1 MLQLCDIM
9 KGEVIFVT
17 DFTFIKNEKIQ
28 NQIKFAITIDEMKNI
43 FRRNLLADGSRREND
58 AEHSWHLAMLAMI
71 LEEYSAEKVDIERV
85 LKIALIHDLIEV
97 YAGDTF
103 AYDAKGNEDKHE
115 REIQAAEKLFGMLDP
130 VQGREIRELWDE
142 FEAMETA
149 ESKYANAIDRIQP
162 LILNYLTDGH
172 TWKMGDVT
180 SDKIYKRMDIIRT
193 ATPELW
199 HIVEGI
205 INTSI
210 KAGILKP

>member
-1 MLQLCDIM
+1 M
-9 KGEVIFVT
+9 
-17 DFTFIKNEKIQ
+17 KNEKIH

-58 AEHSWHLAMLAMI
+58 AEHSWHLAMLAML

-130 VQGREIRELWDE
+130 DQGTEIRELWDE

>member
-1 MLQLCDIM
+1 
-9 KGEVIFVT
+9 VIFVT
-17 DFTFIKNEKIQ
+17 DFTFIKNEKIH

-58 AEHSWHLAMLAMI
+58 AEHSWHLAMLAML

-130 VQGREIRELWDE
+130 DQGTEIRELWDE

>member
-1 MLQLCDIM
+1 M
-9 KGEVIFVT
+9 T
-17 DFTFIKNEKIQ
+17 DFTFIKNEKIS

-58 AEHSWHLAMLAMI
+58 AEHSWHLAMLAML
-71 LEEYSAEKVDIERV
+71 LEEYSAEKIDIERV

-103 AYDAKGNEDKHE
+103 AYDVKGNEDKHE

-130 VQGREIRELWDE
+130 VQGGEIRELWDE

-172 TWKMGDVT
+172 TWKAGVT
-180 SDKIYKRMDIIRT
+180 SAQIYKRMDIIRT

>member
-1 MLQLCDIM
+1 M
-9 KGEVIFVT
+9 T
-17 DFTFIKNEKIQ
+17 DFTFIKDKKIQ

-58 AEHSWHLAMLAMI
+58 AEHSWHLAMLAML
-71 LEEYSAEKVDIERV
+71 LEEYSAEKIDIERV

-103 AYDAKGNEDKHE
+103 AYDVKGNEDKHE
-115 REIQAAEKLFGMLDP
+115 REIQAAEKLFGVLDP
-130 VQGREIRELWDE
+130 VQGAQIRELWDE

-172 TWKMGDVT
+172 TWKAGVT
-180 SDKIYKRMDIIRT
+180 SAQIYKRMDIIRT

>member
-1 MLQLCDIM
+1 MN
-9 KGEVIFVT
+9 
-17 DFTFIKNEKIQ
+17 DFTFIKNGKIQ
-28 NQIKFAITIDEMKNI
+28 NQIKFVITIDEMKNI

-71 LEEYSAEKVDIERV
+71 LEEYSAEKICIERV
-85 LKIALIHDLIEV
+85 LKIALVHDLIEV

-115 REIQAAEKLFGMLDP
+115 REVQAADRLFGILDP
-130 VQGREIRELWDE
+130 VQGAEIRALWDE

-162 LILNYLTDGH
+162 LMLNYLTDGH

-180 SDKIYKRMDIIRT
+180 SEKIYKRMDIIRT

>member
-1 MLQLCDIM
+1 MN
-9 KGEVIFVT
+9 
-17 DFTFIKNEKIQ
+17 DFSFIKNEKIQ
-28 NQIKFAITIDEMKNI
+28 KQIKFAITIDEMKNI

-58 AEHSWHLAMLAMI
+58 AEHSWHLAMLAML
-71 LEEYSAEKVDIERV
+71 LEEYSAEKVNIERV

-115 REIQAAEKLFGMLDP
+115 REVQSADKLFGILDP
-130 VQGREIRELWDE
+130 VQGAEIRELWDE

-180 SDKIYKRMDIIRT
+180 SEKIYKRMDIIRT